1 MKIHEMT
8 NNIHVTEASY
18 FIHGDVILKA
28 IESNWNGQD
37 FSSTVAVR
45 KVTRMYVKDNAIR
58 AVLDPKTHVIRLS
71 AAIMPVSA
79 ATAYQQYK
87 LITGTTKVLA
97 GNKTKKIT

>member
-45 KVTRMYVKDNAIR
+45 KVTRMYVKDTAIR
-58 AVLDPKTHVIRLS
+58 AVLDPKTHVIRLT
-71 AAIMPVSA
+71 AAMMPVSA
-79 ATAYQQYK
+79 TAAYQHYTLQ
-87 LITGTTKVLA
+87 TGTTKSLA
-97 GNKTKKIT
+97 GNKTKKIA